1 MRGRSLVQRKLLNGQ
16 SITILAFGRPAAQTN
31 RSRTQR
37 AVGHHQMQR
46 AYENAGISHSAVG
59 RLTNLYSLH
68 ARGMLLQEVKIIVN
82 QTGTSRQEAATNESR
97 KREKSVV
104 EETEGM
110 LRSRAAAGGL
120 TRGEDLW
127 FH

>member
-1 MRGRSLVQRKLLNGQ
+1 MSERVRAVRGRSLVQRKL
-16 SITILAFGRPAAQTN
+16 
-31 RSRTQR
+31 
-37 AVGHHQMQR
+37 
-46 AYENAGISHSAVG
+46 
-59 RLTNLYSLH
+59 LYSLH